1 MFQVSSTIATFPPTT
16 SSLCLKLLSR
26 WLTCPQRFKSAID
39 RTIAEEQARQQSAVQ
54 SRTPSRTASTSSRK
68 ANASPTKRDGA
79 KKAAADAGDA
89 ANPDPAVF
97 EAAFVIDDSDEPSRA
112 GTPKP
117 PAAADE
123 AKAGTSTDQTSGADG
138 KPSETKDESA
148 TDKAAEGVADAP
160 KPEPPAKPQELT
172 PEIRQKLRK
181 LEKLEATYPGRL
193 RYLESN
199 TAVGRM
205 LTGV

>member
-1 MFQVSSTIATFPPTT
+1 M
-16 SSLCLKLLSR
+16 
-26 WLTCPQRFKSAID
+26 
-39 RTIAEEQARQQSAVQ
+39 
-54 SRTPSRTASTSSRK
+54 
-68 ANASPTKRDGA
+68 
-79 KKAAADAGDA
+79 
-89 ANPDPAVF
+89 
-97 EAAFVIDDSDEPSRA
+97 IDDSDEPSRA

-123 AKAGTSTDQTSGADG
+123 TKGEKSTEQTSDSDD

-148 TDKAAEGVADAP
+148 ADKAPEGVADAP
-160 KPEPPAKPQELT
+160 AAKPEPPAKSQELT

-193 RYLESN
+193 RYWESN
-199 TAVGRM
+199 TAVSRM